1 MINVKVTLVDGSYH
15 PVDSSQ
21 VAFEQ
26 AGQLA
31 FRAACEQAGLTLL
44 EPIMKVVVTTPRDF
58 VGNVTGDLN
67 RRRGIITGSEERG
80 STSVIE
86 AEVPLSEMF
95 GYTTELRS
103 MSQGR
108 ASSVMEPLKYS
119 PVPTSVKNAILEEV
133 G

>member
-1 MINVKVTLVDGSYH
+1 VTLTDGSYH

-26 AGQLA
+26 AGILA
-31 FRAACEQAGLTLL
+31 MKEAAHKAGATLL
-44 EPIMKVVVTTPRDF
+44 EPIMKVVVTTPEEF

-67 RRRGIITGSEERG
+67 RRRGLIINSDQRG
-80 STSVIE
+80 NTRIVE

-119 PVPTSVKNAILEEV
+119 EVPSNVKKAILEEV